1 MIKIGK
7 DISRFSTYSYK
18 PESKEELDKII
29 NSKIEKEGL
38 NCNFN
43 DIDTSLITDMSYLF
57 SDKTFN
63 KFNGNI
69 SEWNVSNVKRMEWM
83 SL

>member
-7 DISRFSTYSYK
+7 NISRFSTYSYK

-38 NCNFN
+38 DCNLN
-43 DIDTSLITDMSYLF
+43 DIDTSLITDMA
-57 SDKTFN
+57 
-63 KFNGNI
+63 
-69 SEWNVSNVKRMEWM
+69 
-83 SL
+83 